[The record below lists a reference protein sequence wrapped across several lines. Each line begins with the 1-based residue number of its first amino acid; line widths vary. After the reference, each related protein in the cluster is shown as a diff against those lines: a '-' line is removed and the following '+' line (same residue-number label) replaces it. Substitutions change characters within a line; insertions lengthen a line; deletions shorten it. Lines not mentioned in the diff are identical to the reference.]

1 MYQYKTNKEYR
12 QTLRDFFKMEL
23 PNIQHLNEDIDE
35 ESLDELLYDEK
46 AVENG
51 LNEIYAK
58 TKLKKAFQTL
68 YEAAAAKMI
77 SMDHETGLAVLL
89 SYDYFTDFVQFLNY
103 YYENENKESLETTK
117 EYIAIYSKIK

>member
-23 PNIQHLNEDIDE
+23 PNIQYVNEDIDE
-35 ESLDELLYDEK
+35 ESLDEMLYDENTVQK
-46 AVENG
+46 T
-51 LNEIYAK
+51 LNEIFAK
-58 TKLKKAFQTL
+58 TKDNTAFKTL
-68 YEAAAAKMI
+68 YEEAAAKMI

-89 SYDYFTDFVQFLNY
+89 SYDYFTDFVIFLNY

-117 EYIAIYSKIK
+117 EYMAIYSKIK